1 MNGEKGGNVYA
12 ILGAV
17 ACALGAIMYGLAFT
31 PVAIYGLI
39 AGIVCE
45 IAACGLF
52 RAQQKRRPMLWA
64 KVVLIISYVL
74 LALGAAFM
82 VGGIIWA
89 ALQQSKIATGGAA
102 AGIAAAP

>member
-17 ACALGAIMYGLAFT
+17 ACALGAIIYGLAFT

-64 KVVLIISYVL
+64 RVVLIISYVL

-89 ALQQSKIATGGAA
+89 ALQQS
-102 AGIAAAP
+102 